1 MPRQPVFAF
10 DQQQFVGIPRQ
21 RNVPKHWLAR
31 SIAQSHVRMEARFAI
46 QRGDR
51 AGLQQPRQFSVEI
64 LDVVLPAR
72 GPCDHSRRARRQAA
86 EIYWESMQG
95 PPSERPLHPPCHER
109 VACGTFGDDAEREVH
124 PVEASRVTSRLSQLV
139 ERRIQPRM
147 WPDPEKITVET
158 RGPHRELRFYV

>member
-31 SIAQSHVRMEARFAI
+31 SIAQSHVWMEARFAI
-46 QRGDR
+46 QRGDP
-51 AGLQQPRQFSVEI
+51 AGVQQPRQFSVEI

-72 GPCDHSRRARRQAA
+72 GPCDQSRRARRQAA

-95 PPSERPLHPPCHER
+95 PPPSALSTRR
-109 VACGTFGDDAEREVH
+109 AMNG
-124 PVEASRVTSRLSQLV
+124 SRAARSAMTQSVRC
-139 ERRIQPRM
+139 
-147 WPDPEKITVET
+147 T
-158 RGPHRELRFYV
+158 RSKRAG